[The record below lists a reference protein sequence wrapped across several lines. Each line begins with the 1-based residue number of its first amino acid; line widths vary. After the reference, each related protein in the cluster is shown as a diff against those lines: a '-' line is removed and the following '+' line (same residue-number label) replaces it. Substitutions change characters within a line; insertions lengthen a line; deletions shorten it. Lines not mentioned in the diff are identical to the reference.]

1 MMTPENF
8 VYWLQGYFE
17 LKRANGEDISDP
29 FLRTIEDHLKL
40 VFEKET
46 PDRTKSNE
54 DLIKETPDRTKSN
67 EDLIKEFQ
75 EKIRERFPE
84 KELPVPS
91 KIWPYPNYPDWI
103 PPSDW
108 KGPVIT
114 C

>member
-1 MMTPENF
+1 MTPENF

-29 FLRTIEDHLKL
+29 FFRTIEDHLRL
-40 VFEKET
+40 VFE
-46 PDRTKSNE
+46 N
-54 DLIKETPDRTKSN
+54 ETPDRTKSN

-75 EKIRERFPE
+75 EKIREKFPIDS
-84 KELPVPS
+84 PYRPS
-91 KIWPYPNYPDWI
+91 VVWPYPNYPSWV

>member
-1 MMTPENF
+1 MTPDNF

-54 DLIKETPDRTKSN
+54 DLIKE
-67 EDLIKEFQ
+67 FQ
-75 EKIRERFPE
+75 EKKRERFPE

-91 KIWPYPNYPDWI
+91 KIWPYSNYPSWI

-108 KGPVIT
+108 KWPVIT

>member
-1 MMTPENF
+1 MTPENF
-8 VYWLQGYFE
+8 VYWLHGYFE

-29 FLRTIEDHLKL
+29 FLQTIEDHLRL

-54 DLIKETPDRTKSN
+54 DVSKSN
-67 EDLIKEFQ
+67 EEIIKEFQ
-75 EKIRERFPE
+75 EKIREKFPIDG
-84 KELPVPS
+84 PYRPS
-91 KIWPYPNYPDWI
+91 GVWPYPNYPGWI